1 MKSLA
6 DLRYKFSINSF
17 AAPPNRRYGLAKTYV
32 QNDVQC
38 AFCGDRPTRE
48 LFRYL
53 RQLHLARNAA
63 ERRRIRLG
71 NWALATAIELHRGK
85 LSELRPIVEAY
96 LLTELNHES
105 IAEKLGFPPA
115 VIQWYRDAF
124 FDVRHLLQFPIR
136 ILHQVIRVV
145 DESGRTSL
153 DTHKVWKLV
162 GYVLKSAAL
171 DQLLGVVQSD
181 RNPEGGAIAWLASQA
196 DGIVKLQHLLAV
208 GSLDPLNAKQIAAVL
223 KSGGLGQAKR
233 SSQQEESLN
242 GFEKHIQAML
252 EDIPWSV
259 GVDGERQFEGTLIGE
274 FDKSGV
280 ELRDDELYVLSAGG
294 KVDGLEGLTDFKMP
308 PPNKKKPSLD
318 AFKPTSGLDPF
329 GPQQ

>member
-1 MKSLA
+1 MKSLE
-6 DLRYKFSINSF
+6 DIRNEFGNHSF
-17 AAPPNRRYGLAKTYV
+17 AAPPNRRYELARAYV
-32 QNDVQC
+32 RNDVQR
-38 AFCGDRPTRE
+38 AFCDDRPTRE
-48 LFRYL
+48 LFQYL
-53 RQLHLARNAA
+53 RQLHLARHPA
-63 ERRRIRLG
+63 ERRRIRRENG
-71 NWALATAIELHRGK
+71 APATAIELYRGK

-105 IAEKLGFPPA
+105 IANKLGFPSA

-181 RNPEGGAIAWLASQA
+181 RNPEGGAIVWLASQA
-196 DGIVKLQHLLAV
+196 EAIAKLQHLLAV

-223 KSGGLGQAKR
+223 KSGVLGQAKR

-280 ELRDDELYVLSAGG
+280 ELRDDELHILSAGG
-294 KVDGLEGLTDFKMP
+294 KVPGLTEVVNFKMP
-308 PPNKKKPSLD
+308 PPTRKKPSLD